1 MAARKPQLK
10 ERKTTDIIG
19 VLLIVFSLILFI
31 TSIYMAYNGKISAGL
46 LAATIGG
53 VSLITGAD
61 LLKTGK
67 PS

>member
-1 MAARKPQLK
+1 MATGKTRVK

-19 VLLIVFSLILFI
+19 VLLIAFSLGLFI
-31 TSIYMAYNGKISAGL
+31 ASIYMAYNGKISAGL

-61 LLKTGK
+61 MLKTGK
-67 PS
+67 AI